1 MSQSFAIT
9 LPQGLPFHY
18 IELATDLCKYA
29 REDLSDWNLSYDLV
43 VRLLCKKS
51 WISSRIFDIF
61 TCRTLFG
68 LCGITKYNQDCEAWT
83 TML

>member
-1 MSQSFAIT
+1 MSELFAIT

-43 VRLLCKKS
+43 VRPPL
-51 WISSRIFDIF
+51 
-61 TCRTLFG
+61 
-68 LCGITKYNQDCEAWT
+68 
-83 TML
+83 

>member
-1 MSQSFAIT
+1 MMMFSRCVFSAHTRLPETMSQSLAIT

-43 VRLLCKKS
+43 VRPPLSEKLDR
-51 WISSRIFDIF
+51 WPD
-61 TCRTLFG
+61 L
-68 LCGITKYNQDCEAWT
+68 
-83 TML
+83 